1 MYIQS
6 FGGIAMPRYGDI
18 RVSFHEAMRRNPKYG
33 VTVSTSDFVAELAK
47 RNWEMSQQSANE
59 WIAQHVMT
67 FRDVSPEEGN
77 NKLWQRF
84 YHYGEY

>member
-1 MYIQS
+1 
-6 FGGIAMPRYGDI
+6 MPCYGDI
-18 RVSFHEAMRRNPKYG
+18 WVSFHEAMRCSAKYG

-47 RNWEMSQQSANE
+47 RNLEMSHRQANE
-59 WIAQHVMT
+59 WIAQNVKT
-67 FRDVSPEEGN
+67 FRDQSPEEGK

>member
-1 MYIQS
+1 
-6 FGGIAMPRYGDI
+6 MPRYGDI
-18 RVSFHEAMRRNPKYG
+18 RLSFHEAMRRNPKYG

-47 RNWEMSQQSANE
+47 RNWEMSHQSANE

-67 FRDVSPEEGN
+67 FRDVSPEEGHN
-77 NKLWQRF
+77 NLWQRF